1 MKKGGDA
8 TGHEKKLSLLT
19 VWGRGWGDDSVGKE
33 SQIPNIPLN
42 ARHLIVSPASG
53 SGERS
58 KLTSYTR
65 QTYKLWAQLRGSM
78 SACKVKSN

>member
-19 VWGRGWGDDSVGKE
+19 VRGRDSVGKE
-33 SQIPNIPLN
+33 SQIPNICLN
-42 ARHLIVSPASG
+42 ARRLILSPASG
-53 SGERS
+53 SRGRS

-65 QTYKLWAQLRGSM
+65 QTYKFWAQLRGSM
-78 SACKVKSN
+78 LARKVKSN